1 MVSLDYPAINDQ
13 FARALKVNFPILSDT
28 RKKTAKAYGVLGLA
42 GLFTKRWT
50 FYIDR
55 AGIIRYIDKSV
66 DTESAGPDIV
76 KRLDALKLSKPKAGS

>member
-13 FARALKVNFPILSDT
+13 FARALKVGFPILSDT

-50 FYIDR
+50 FYIDIEGTIR
-55 AGIIRYIDKSV
+55 AIDQNV
-66 DTESAGPDIV
+66 GVLSAGAEIA
-76 KRLDALKLSKPKAGS
+76 KTLEKLKFPERS